1 MTIKAIAVKDG
12 MIDSAVVEAKYF
24 ITQPPPE
31 PLPVAALEFRPAA
44 GTFDSTQQV
53 EIICATPGATI
64 YYTLDG
70 SAPTKESMKCV
81 GTITI
86 AASANFKA
94 FAVKD
99 GMKDSAVAEAEY
111 VILIPVATPVF
122 RPVGGSI
129 YTSTQEVEITC
140 ATAGAAIYYTLDG
153 SAPTA
158 AGFKYEKPITVSK
171 TTVIKAIAVKDGM
184 RDSGIKEANYPIHL
198 PVSEPVV
205 SVAGG
210 SYDATFE
217 VTIATNTEGAKIYYT
232 IDGTNPTIDTGVL
245 YTSPVSIAKPLTIK
259 AIAVKEEMTDSNVI
273 EAAYVVPTELAA
285 TPVITPNG
293 GFFYYQAQVTITC
306 ATAGAEIYYTKDG
319 SAPSKLSAKYEAPFI
334 INTIGTAVTVKAIA
348 YKAGMFDSMQAVSNV
363 FTIAVP
369 PPPPQKPAT
378 PVIGETTGKDAGK
391 LTLTCSTAGAKMYY
405 TLDGS
410 APTASSSLYDADAKI
425 SIAFNTPGLGGALK
439 AVAIAN
445 GLQSDIA
452 SIVIAKDNASLNAA
466 IEDSS
471 NASFV
476 VAGGTNYNGSDYTIP
491 KTFIFKETISGV
503 KPNKIVTISAR
514 DGMTMGRIDE
524 FDIAF
529 YNANPSAGGAAPKL
543 NTLQRP
549 LYGGG
554 SATGYAISTIN
565 ITSGDFSSYVND
577 DEVNNMLNINRPDFT
592 MTGVSASGANKTL
605 FKRRLQIYGQSNI
618 TLKNFAIELN
628 NDKNVMDIQSSNSA
642 LIEGL
647 NLLNNHNGSS
657 KEISRVYGCSGS
669 SIKNNTI
676 DAFKKSRAAFYFIN
690 CITTTF
696 TGNTVKGSIKVEH
709 KYSGVELSSI
719 VSLFSSNTA
728 NIFYDPYIT
737 VANADN
743 KLVFQIED
751 SGSFNINGSNFEYGS
766 AQIENLIGTGNTF
779 NDLNQGGAKFDMFAW
794 PAVNYNYGYYYGD
807 TVPERLFIRTGLS
820 KKAGD
825 DGFINVTFA
834 AKGAAPAGAPKVRT
848 RFLES
853 AKPFTDAWT
862 DKPDAAI
869 DNTQALAEI
878 TGVEATGEKTY
889 FVRLKSSGDTGS
901 PSYNGYSEI
910 ISISVPANSVILAA
924 GSHGTAG
931 DTKVT
936 GLTSGSKY
944 VIKASGGN
952 WLKVLA
958 DGTTAAS
965 SVPAGTDAGLAKAAV
980 ETAALTGTEIT
991 GLNNF
996 TTYYVYQVVDNIS
1009 ETAITYTI
1017 KNITDNAD
1025 IDLAGTSS
1033 TQSNL
1038 SFTITNLL
1046 KIASGNSGA
1055 AKVSVITCTPMAA
1068 PRLAAPALRAPQ
1080 RSASQQEQ
1088 LLDLIGNFMIGTGKL
1103 IVSDQIKFSAE
1114 RKLVEVRKNSDTANG
1129 TITLGS
1135 GNGDAIGDTI
1145 DVYGSP
1151 TSAGTL
1157 TISSTLS
1164 GPSDAYYF
1172 KLYGGHV
1179 TFDNASNA
1187 RLIYLDNTAAY
1198 SGHVTF
1204 KSNSGKIQ
1212 VPASRTGDITLSP
1225 TASDSIK
1232 GSIELYGG
1240 TNVSLTS
1247 DMAIQDGKALNVGG
1261 ITLTIAAGTSLI
1273 ISATGEANYAMLS
1286 LSNNGAIVGAD
1297 NTAKVNFAQYAKYQ
1311 QGDTTVRFC
1320 DVAAD
1325 FDITGQI
1332 TIDVTGDGSGIDD
1345 QLRAGEYVW
1354 NGSKFVRAET
1364 CFAAGTKVLM
1374 ADGSLKSIENI
1385 TVGDSVLSYDFTG
1398 NHETASSVFK
1408 TMNREASGYYR
1419 LNGLKVTGE
1428 HPFAVG
1434 RNQWRKVK
1442 EIKTGD
1448 ELIGRGNNVAVQT
1461 KSSVDKKI
1469 TVYNISVTGTRNYYV
1484 FDGSNYYLVH
1494 NK

>member
-12 MIDSAVVEAKYF
+12 MKDSTLVEAKYF

-53 EIICATPGATI
+53 EIICATPGAAI

-86 AASANFKA
+86 VASANFKA

-122 RPVGGSI
+122 RPVGGSV

-140 ATAGAAIYYTLDG
+140 ATPDASIYYTLDG

-158 AGFKYEKPITVSK
+158 AGFRYEKPITVSK
-171 TTVIKAIAVKDGM
+171 TTVIKAIAVKNGM
-184 RDSGIKEANYPIHL
+184 RDSDIKEANYPIHL
-198 PVSEPVV
+198 PVSKPVV

-232 IDGTNPTIDTGVL
+232 LDGTNPTLDTGVL
-245 YTSPVSIAKPLTIK
+245 YTSPVFIAKPLTIK

-273 EAAYVVPTELAA
+273 EAAYIVPTELAA

-306 ATAGAEIYYTKDG
+306 ATTGAEIYYTKDG
-319 SAPSKLSAKYEAPFI
+319 SAPSKLSTKYEAPFI
-334 INTIGTAVTVKAIA
+334 INTISAAVTVKAMA
-348 YKAGMFDSMQAVSNV
+348 FKAGMFDSMQAVSNV

-369 PPPPQKPAT
+369 PPPQNPAT

-452 SIVIAKDNASLNAA
+452 SIVIAKDNASLNSA

-476 VAGGTNYNGSDYTIP
+476 VTGGTNYNGSDYTIP
-491 KTFIFKETISGV
+491 KTFIFKETISGG

-529 YNANPSAGGAAPKL
+529 HNANPSAGGGAPKL
-543 NTLQRP
+543 NALQRP

-592 MTGVSASGANKTL
+592 MTGVSASGGNKTL

-657 KEISRVYGCSGS
+657 KEIIRVYGCSGS

-676 DAFKKSRAAFYFIN
+676 DAFKKSRAAFYFRN

-931 DTKVT
+931 NTKVT
-936 GLTSGSKY
+936 GLSAGKKY

-965 SVPAGTDAGLAKAAV
+965 SVPAATDAGLLKAV
-980 ETAALTGTEIT
+980 QESIALNGVTEII
-991 GLNNF
+991 GLTNDV
-996 TTYYVYQVVDNIS
+996 TYLVYEILSGFPIPTYIPAGAPVDRGPAPVPAQCI
-1009 ETAITYTI
+1009 YTI
-1017 KNITDNAD
+1017 KNTVDGAGLDLNA
-1025 IDLAGTSS
+1025 TSEGAANIS
-1033 TQSNL
+1033 LTEVSG
-1038 SFTITNLL
+1038 LL
-1046 KIASGNSGA
+1046 KIASGESGA
-1055 AKVSVITCTPMAA
+1055 AKVSIGDVNAGLGEYGTLIKA
-1068 PRLAAPALRAPQ
+1068 
-1080 RSASQQEQ
+1080 
-1088 LLDLIGNFMIGTGKL
+1088 LIGAN
-1103 IVSDQIKFSAE
+1103 KFSAGDILKFT
-1114 RKLVEVRKNSDTANG
+1114 KLKDTA
-1129 TITLGS
+1129 
-1135 GNGDAIGDTI
+1135 A
-1145 DVYGSP
+1145 
-1151 TSAGTL
+1151 
-1157 TISSTLS
+1157 
-1164 GPSDAYYF
+1164 
-1172 KLYGGHV
+1172 
-1179 TFDNASNA
+1179 
-1187 RLIYLDNTAAY
+1187 
-1198 SGHVTF
+1198 F
-1204 KSNSGKIQ
+1204 KSAVKNTS
-1212 VPASRTGDITLSP
+1212 GDITLNIPDGEGTLNSELEIDGHDSGRITFTGALGASYTIYFKSGLFTINSVNEFKPNCAEDANMIIIAAGGEIWTSP
-1225 TASDSIK
+1225 NTSYSLKLEPDAVDSIK
-1232 GSIELYGG
+1232 NNITIVGNNTVAGLNININKNLTIQNGKTLTVQVGQTLVLGSGVTLNIAAADAGNYA
-1240 TNVSLTS
+1240 SLT
-1247 DMAIQDGKALNVGG
+1247 LNGSS
-1261 ITLTIAAGTSLI
+1261 T
-1273 ISATGEANYAMLS
+1273 
-1286 LSNNGAIVGAD
+1286 IVGAD
-1297 NTAKVNFAQYAKYQ
+1297 VTAKVNFAEHAKYK
-1311 QGDTTVRFC
+1311 QGDETVRFC
-1320 DVAAD
+1320 DVANV
-1325 FDITGQI
+1325 FDIITQI
-1332 TIDVTGDGSGIDD
+1332 TIGANSDGPGTDD
-1345 QLRAGEYVW
+1345 QLRAGDYSWDNVT
-1354 NGSKFVRAET
+1354 SKFVRAET

-1374 ADGSLKSIENI
+1374 ADGTLKSIENI

-1398 NHETASSVFK
+1398 NRETASSVFK

-1419 LNGLKVTGE
+1419 LNDLMVTGE
-1428 HPFAVG
+1428 HPFSVG
-1434 RNQWRKVK
+1434 RDQWLKAR
-1442 EIKTGD
+1442 ELKTGD
-1448 ELIGRGNNVAVQT
+1448 TLIGRGKNVAVQT
-1461 KSSVDKKI
+1461 NIPVNQKI

-1484 FDGSNYYLVH
+1484 FDGNNYYLVH